1 MKFQP
6 RKMSAIA
13 LGVAMGVS
21 AMATQAAEQPTF
33 PAVGLKPNTV
43 FSGGATINGGA
54 SYLTEIPAADAVDVI
69 ATIKP
74 DASDVGKTGGLIIA
88 MDVPGIGVFSR
99 VSGGIWLPVDLN
111 DLENTLFTY
120 KTKTLEAEEKVSILE
135 GLVGEDTNL
144 TGLTFSIF
152 LAYLTDNNLQT
163 LTFTGEPIQFSIS
176 EPPAAGCPANT
187 TSSPVQFNGKPVCV
201 IAGASL
207 GTSSINEDTHLTAN
221 NVYFLDGAVRVGTQA
236 FTANENK
243 ITLTIDAGTT
253 IVGNTESFL
262 LIDRSARIMA
272 NGTPENP
279 IIMTSEFDEEG
290 STEIDPINDRALW
303 GGVIL
308 NGQSRL
314 NSTSGIENGE
324 GDTGEFGGGLDN
336 VNLEDDSGSLT
347 YLQIRYAGQI
357 FNETDELNALALQA
371 VGSKTNIDFVNI
383 HNGADDGIE
392 FYGGTPNAKH
402 LVVTGVDDDAIDWTL
417 GWSGKLQHVVA
428 KMTTSGDNCI
438 EADTL
443 DSNNVA
449 QPRAIPTISNFT
461 CIGSLGQKGSGHAME
476 LKEGTGMRA
485 YNMVVGGEFPSG
497 TGSAEGCILIRKQ
510 PTFDLSTGNGS
521 ISGLNGTLVM
531 ENSLITP
538 ACAADLQGAST
549 AAGSDFTTTNW
560 FAAQQ
565 NSSSGTVDLG
575 GPSGW
580 ANGWGIN
587 AVEPNIPADSFFD
600 EVDYIGAV
608 RDDTSDWTKG
618 WVFDYEAAAGN

>member
-1 MKFQP
+1 MKFQS

-21 AMATQAAEQPTF
+21 TMATQAAEQPSL
-33 PAVGLKPNTV
+33 PAVGFRPGAQ
-43 FSGGATINGGA
+43 FMGGATNNGGA
-54 SYLTEIPAADAVDVI
+54 SYLKQIPAADAVDVV
-69 ATIKP
+69 ATLKP
-74 DASDVGKTGGLIIA
+74 DPADVGKEGSIIVA
-88 MDVPGIGVFSR
+88 LDVPGVGVFSR
-99 VSGGIWLPVDLN
+99 VSGGIWLPVDLA
-111 DLENTLFTY
+111 DLENTLYSYT
-120 KTKTLEAEEKVSILE
+120 TKTLEAEEHVAILD
-135 GLVGEDTNL
+135 GLIGEDTNL
-144 TGLTFSIF
+144 TDITFSAFI
-152 LAYLTDNNLQT
+152 AYTTGNNLQT
-163 LTFTGEPIQFSIS
+163 LTFTGEPVQFSIS
-176 EPPAAGCPANT
+176 EPPTPGCPANT
-187 TSSPVQFNGKPVCV
+187 SSSPVQFNGKPVCV
-201 IAGASL
+201 IAGA
-207 GTSSINEDTHLTAN
+207 GAGESSITQDTHLTAN
-221 NVYFLDGAVRVGTQA
+221 NVYFLDGSVRIGSQD
-236 FTANENK
+236 FTANEDK

-272 NGTPENP
+272 NGTPDNP
-279 IIMTSEFDEEG
+279 IIMTSEFDEKG
-290 STEIDPINDRALW
+290 SDDIDPLNDRALW
-303 GGVIL
+303 GGLII

-314 NSTSGIENGE
+314 NNTSGIENGE
-324 GDTGEFGGGLDN
+324 GDTGEFGGGLEN

-371 VGSKTNIDFVNI
+371 VGSKTNIDYVNI
-383 HNGADDGIE
+383 HNGADDGVE
-392 FYGGTPNAKH
+392 FYGGTARAKH

-417 GWSGKLQHVVA
+417 GWSGNLQHVVV

-443 DSNNVA
+443 EANNIA
-449 QPRAIPTISNFT
+449 QPRSIPTVSNFT
-461 CIGSLGQKGSGHAME
+461 CVGSLGMKDSGHAFE
-476 LKEGTGMRA
+476 LKEGTGMRL
-485 YNMVVGGEFPSG
+485 YNAVVGGQFPSG

-510 PTFDLSTGNGS
+510 PTFDLSTDNGN

-538 ACAADLQGAST
+538 ACAADLKGASS
-549 AAGSDFTTTNW
+549 AAGSDFTTANW
-560 FAAQQ
+560 FIAQQ

-587 AVEPNIPADSFFD
+587 SVVPSIPDDSFFD
-600 EVDYIGAV
+600 EVDYIGSV

-618 WVFDYEAAAGN
+618 WIFDYEAAIGQ